1 MNKITKL
8 GVSALC
14 GSLAAV
20 SAANAGEMVVK
31 GGATM
36 TYTSLSEG
44 VNGNPL
50 GMATN
55 LTFAGSGELDN
66 GSAVAINIANDDQ
79 NGYSASDISLDI
91 AGIGKFTFDQGGGTG
106 LDRIDDK
113 MPTAWE
119 ETTGTGVGTGIVN
132 VTGVGGQTDIEW
144 AVSADL
150 LPEGMGVYLAYSPK
164 ADGSKNNDKATS
176 GAADSAVGSGY
187 DVVVDW
193 SGAMEGLNLF
203 AGYSSIDNMGKG
215 DHNSNAYGFTYATG
229 GLTFGVQQSY
239 DGHGDAGATDAYENT
254 AYGVS
259 FNINDDLSVS
269 YGQNKSK
276 KQSDGDASLE
286 STATAKSIQAAY
298 SMGGATVKIAKTT
311 LDNGSYTVAST
322 SGDNEGITVALA
334 LAF

>member
-44 VNGNPL
+44 VVGNPL

-66 GSAVAINIANDDQ
+66 GSAVAINIAHDDQ

-106 LDRIDDK
+106 LDRLDDK

-119 ETTGTGVGTGIVN
+119 ETTGTGVGSGIVN
-132 VTGVGGQTDIEW
+132 VTGVGAQTDIEW
-144 AVSADL
+144 AVSSDL

-164 ADGSKNNDKATS
+164 ADGSKNNDKVTS
-176 GAADSAVGSGY
+176 GDVNNSTGSGY
-187 DVVVDW
+187 DIVVDW
-193 SGAMEGLNLF
+193 SGAVEGLNLF
-203 AGYSSIDNMGKG
+203 AGWSDIEKNGQD
-215 DHNSNAYGFTYATG
+215 DHTSNVMGFTYATG
-229 GLTFGVQQSY
+229 GFTFGVQQSY
-239 DGHGDAGATDAYENT
+239 DGHGVAGGTDAYENT

-259 FNINDDLSVS
+259 FNVNDDLSIS
-269 YGQNKSK
+269 YGKNKSNREEN
-276 KQSDGDASLE
+276 DNASVE

-298 SMGGATVKIAKTT
+298 SMGGATVKVAKTT
-311 LDNGSYTVAST
+311 VDNGSYTVGST
-322 SGDNEGITVALA
+322 SGDNEGLTVALS

>member
-20 SAANAGEMVVK
+20 SAAHAGEMVVK

-44 VNGNPL
+44 VTGNPL

-66 GSAVAINIANDDQ
+66 GSAVAINIAHDDQ

-91 AGIGKFTFDQGGGTG
+91 AGIGKFSFDQGGGTG
-106 LDRIDDK
+106 LDRLDDK

-119 ETTGTGVGTGIVN
+119 ETTGTGVGTGLVN
-132 VTGVGGQTDIEW
+132 VTGVGAQTDIEW
-144 AVSADL
+144 AISSDL
-150 LPEGMGVYLAYSPK
+150 LPGGMSAYIAYSPK
-164 ADGSKNNDKATS
+164 VDGSKNNDKVTS
-176 GAADSAVGSGY
+176 GSADDGAGSGY
-187 DVVVDW
+187 DVVVEY

-203 AGYSSIDNMGKG
+203 AGYSDIERNGKQ
-215 DHNSNAYGFTYATG
+215 DLSSNVMGFTYATG

-239 DGHGDAGATDAYENT
+239 DGHGDAGGTDAYTNT

-259 FNINDDLSVS
+259 FNVNDDLSIS

-276 KQSDGDASLE
+276 RNENDNATVE
-286 STATAKSIQAAY
+286 STVKAKSLQAAY
-298 SMGGATVKIAKTT
+298 SMGGATVKVAKTT
-311 LDNGSYTVAST
+311 VDNGSYTVGST
-322 SGDNEGITVALA
+322 AGDNEGITVALS

>member
-1 MNKITKL
+1 MNKLTKV

-20 SAANAGEMVVK
+20 SAAHAGEMVVK

-44 VNGNPL
+44 VTGNPL

-66 GSAVAINIANDDQ
+66 GSAVAINIAHDDQ

-106 LDRIDDK
+106 LDRLDDK

-119 ETTGTGVGTGIVN
+119 ETTGTGVGSGIVN
-132 VTGVGGQTDIEW
+132 VTGVGAQTDIEW
-144 AVSADL
+144 AVSSDI

-164 ADGSKNNDKATS
+164 ADGAKSNDKATS
-176 GAADSAVGSGY
+176 GDANNGVGSGY
-187 DVVVDW
+187 DVVVDY
-193 SGAMEGLNLF
+193 SGAMEGLSVF
-203 AGYSSIDNMGKG
+203 AGMSSIEENGKD
-215 DHNSNAYGFTYATG
+215 DHASNVYGFTYATG

-259 FNINDDLSVS
+259 FNVNDDLSIS

-276 KQSDGDASLE
+276 RESNDNATVE
-286 STATAKSIQAAY
+286 STATAKSLQAAY

-322 SGDNEGITVALA
+322 SGDNEGLTVALS